1 MNTWKTANAVVRHLK
16 ATTPVYDVS
25 EQGYSL
31 YVSLVDG
38 RSFIVDALF
47 EGDVRIT
54 PGVRTH
60 EGGLQ
65 LLEDL
70 DAELTDAGF
79 DVRQVTCRR
88 TLATELR
95 VRDDVGGWAW

>member
-1 MNTWKTANAVVRHLK
+1 MTTRKVANAVVR
-16 ATTPVYDVS
+16 Y
-25 EQGYSL
+25 
-31 YVSLVDG
+31 LVDG
-38 RSFIVDALF
+38 RSFIVDAPL

-65 LLEDL
+65 LLEGL
-70 DAELTDAGF
+70 EA
-79 DVRQVTCRR
+79 
-88 TLATELR
+88 ELR